1 MSRNHLV
8 MGKNSLS
15 SSGNNSGLAF
25 APGNI
30 TNNNNNNAMRRSG
43 GSSYPQQQ
51 QQQQRLMQMHMH
63 QQQVQLQKKK
73 LPSAGRHSNV
83 MMQQHSIIPPTTN
96 LPPTT
101 SSATGASTKPPF
113 SSLAAANS
121 APPPFFPNDQMKQLL
136 QKCNWMDR
144 SIYISKLLLGGSS
157 VNGFSR
163 ATANAQRIKKQRA
176 RQIKAGGNN
185 GNSDE
190 DLKQQAMNPRL
201 AKKIRAELYSGLVF
215 CSDLQSLIKSVLHEL
230 DPSIQITPLMQPKAV
245 ACGLVSAISPLP
257 QNTKTKP
264 IAPLSSV
271 PSAKLSSIPLS
282 SCTVSSSA
290 SLMPSRKPQLPL
302 SKVTPSYMAS
312 SMDRHHNLSSALH
325 SSKQQPQTQQLS
337 DKLKSAVPQQQAIMA
352 AKTTTPVRGV
362 ASSHKKTSTAASPG
376 DPNGST
382 LRKLRKRKVYPPS
395 PSIDIPDTDPT
406 THKKY
411 TKKDQ
416 SFRVLE
422 VCRYRAL
429 SQGDY
434 VAAKVS
440 SRDLWILARV
450 VHDYKGY
457 SQSSAVEF
465 LQTPKRDAQFRDIPV
480 WIQDVEDKANEHTAV
495 ARNLVLPLPRTF
507 AEAAEWGS
515 RCRKG
520 FRVYAMYPLTT
531 SLYSGTVID
540 NTTHCR
546 DEDDI
551 IVVEFDGDEA
561 NAVTGKMPQYHI
573 PARFVTL
580 IPKEFPAAQNP
591 NKKRKS
597 NTTLSS
603 SSSSLAPQLTNPKP
617 AKRSNQRQQP
627 AAASSKSKVA
637 SNKQQQTHQR
647 AGSTDSAL
655 NNMLDEIAYGD
666 LALDN
671 FDLGFQ
677 GLS

>member
-1 MSRNHLV
+1 
-8 MGKNSLS
+8 
-15 SSGNNSGLAF
+15 
-25 APGNI
+25 
-30 TNNNNNNAMRRSG
+30 MRRSG
-43 GSSYPQQQ
+43 GVSYPQQQ
-51 QQQQRLMQMHMH
+51 RMMQMHMH
-63 QQQVQLQKKK
+63 QQQQVQVQKKK
-73 LPSAGRHSNV
+73 LPSACRSITMQHHHHSGV
-83 MMQQHSIIPPTTN
+83 PPTTTN
-96 LPPTT
+96 PPLTNPVV
-101 SSATGASTKPPF
+101 STKTQY
-113 SSLAAANS
+113 SSIGSANS
-121 APPPFFPNDQMKQLL
+121 ISALPPFFPNDQMKQLL

-176 RQIKAGGNN
+176 RQIKAAAAAAVPGGYNN
-185 GNSDE
+185 TNGDD

-201 AKKIRAELYSGLVF
+201 AKKIRAELYNGLVF

-230 DPSIQITPLMQPKAV
+230 DPSIQIIPLMQPNAV
-245 ACGLVSAISPLP
+245 ACGLVPAMSSFLH
-257 QNTKTKP
+257 NTKTKAVIP
-264 IAPLSSV
+264 VTSASS
-271 PSAKLSSIPLS
+271 SKLSNISLASCSIS
-282 SCTVSSSA
+282 SSSSA
-290 SLMPSRKPQLPL
+290 SSMLNKKSQLPL
-302 SKVTPSYMAS
+302 STVTSSYLTPS
-312 SMDRHHNLSSALH
+312 SMDRHHNLSSALNP
-325 SSKQQPQTQQLS
+325 SKQPQTQQLP
-337 DKLKSAVPQQQAIMA
+337 DRLKSSVSQQQAIIT
-352 AKTTTPVRGV
+352 AKTSTSTRGV
-362 ASSHKKTSTAASPG
+362 ANKNTPTAASPG

-382 LRKLRKRKVYPPS
+382 LRKNRKRKVYPPS
-395 PSIDIPDTDPT
+395 PIIIEIPETDPA

-411 TKKDQ
+411 SKKDQ
-416 SFRVLE
+416 AFRLLE

-429 SQGDY
+429 SKGDY

-457 SQSSAVEF
+457 SQSSATEF
-465 LQTPKRDAQFRDIPV
+465 LQTPKRELQFRDTPV

-495 ARNLVLPLPRTF
+495 ARNFVLPLPRTF
-507 AEAAEWGS
+507 SEAADWGS
-515 RCRKG
+515 RYRKG

-540 NTTHCR
+540 NTTYCR

-561 NAVTGKMPQYHI
+561 NAITGKMAQYHI

-591 NKKRKS
+591 NRKRKS
-597 NTTLSS
+597 NANISS
-603 SSSSLAPQLTNPKP
+603 SSSMAPLTNINPKP
-617 AKRSNQRQQP
+617 SKRANQRQQLTGT
-627 AAASSKSKVA
+627 ASSTKA
-637 SNKQQQTHQR
+637 SNKQQQQTTHHQR
-647 AGSTDSAL
+647 SGSTDSAL